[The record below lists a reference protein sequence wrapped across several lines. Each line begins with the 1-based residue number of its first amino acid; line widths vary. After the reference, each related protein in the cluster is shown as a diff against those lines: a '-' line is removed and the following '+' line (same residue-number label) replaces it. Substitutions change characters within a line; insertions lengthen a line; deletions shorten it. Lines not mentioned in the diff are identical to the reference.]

1 MTGRTKTRR
10 QRWSMTWVM
19 LAALAHAATAPA
31 QTTPSYPAQNY
42 PTQNYVTQYAPVQTG
57 AARTGA
63 IRQAAAVQPAP
74 ASQPW
79 PRGERADVVRFQQ
92 SVPAAAPSSSDRGV
106 NPATASPSPA
116 NPNGL
121 APANGLLPTPDQLR
135 LPEPAQPGAVP
146 GGITLQQAEQ
156 MTILYNPIMRRA
168 LARIDSARGGAQQAA
183 LYPNPRW
190 DTNNPWVFAGSG
202 SSVNAGFI
210 QEMPVKGK
218 LRLDKAAA
226 NEVVRQKEYGLTQD
240 RFALLMAVRQ
250 QFYTV
255 LSAQRRVAVLTDLR
269 GIAAAAVRAAEGRV
283 RATEGTYPEVLLAQT
298 ELQRAEISLRNAQT
312 NVDAGRRQLAAIIGR
327 PDLSIE
333 QVAGELAFGFPDFDA
348 EGLRQ
353 FVVTQNAQVQI
364 ARLDIDRNQIL
375 LRRARVEPFPNPTI
389 GPATQIPLTQSPG
402 AQQLWLNI
410 YFDIPVW
417 NRNQGNIQA
426 AQANINDAVASL
438 GILQNDL
445 LRQVEDALGRYI
457 AARQSEERIR
467 TQILPTAR
475 RAQQL
480 VKNGYQEGLLDI
492 STLLQAQR
500 SLSEASLSYIDSLQD
515 VWLSAAEIA
524 QLLQLERF
532 P

>member
-1 MTGRTKTRR
+1 MTDRTKTRLNL
-10 QRWSMTWVM
+10 WTAT
-19 LAALAHAATAPA
+19 LIALATLGHASSAPA
-31 QTTPSYPAQNY
+31 QTAPGYPPQTYAPQYGATQYGAAQNAAPGQAVASPSAPPAQAR
-42 PTQNYVTQYAPVQTG
+42 PAQQSWPG
-57 AARTGA
+57 A
-63 IRQAAAVQPAP
+63 
-74 ASQPW
+74 
-79 PRGERADVVRFQQ
+79 ERASVVRFQQ
-92 SVPAAAPSSSDRGV
+92 PVPAPAAPDRGP
-106 NPATASPSPA
+106 NPRAAQTAPA
-116 NPNGL
+116 DNNGL
-121 APANGLLPTPDQLR
+121 AAPANGLLPAPDALR
-135 LPEPAQPGAVP
+135 LPETSLAGPLP
-146 GGITLQQAEQ
+146 GGVTLQQAEQ

-168 LARIDSARGGAQQAA
+168 LARIESARGGEQQAA

-190 DTNNPWVFAGSG
+190 DTNNPWVFAGSA

-226 NEVVRQKEYGLTQD
+226 SEVVRQKEYGLTQD
-240 RFALLMAVRQ
+240 RFTLLMAVRQ

-283 RATEGTYPEVLLAQT
+283 RATEGTYPEVLLLQT
-298 ELQRAEISLRNAQT
+298 ELQRAEIALRNAQT
-312 NVDAGRRQLAAIIGR
+312 TVDAGRRQLAAIIGR

-333 QVAGELAFGFPDFDA
+333 RAVGDLASGFPDFDA
-348 EGLRQ
+348 EGLRK

-364 ARLDIDRNQIL
+364 ARLDVNRNQIL

-402 AQQLWLNI
+402 QQQLWINI

-417 NRNQGNIQA
+417 NRNQGGIQA

-467 TQILPTAR
+467 TQILPTAS

-480 VKNGYQEGLLDI
+480 VKDGYQKGILDI

-500 SLSEASLSYIDSLQD
+500 SLNEASLSYIDALQD
-515 VWLSAAEIA
+515 VWMTAAEIA